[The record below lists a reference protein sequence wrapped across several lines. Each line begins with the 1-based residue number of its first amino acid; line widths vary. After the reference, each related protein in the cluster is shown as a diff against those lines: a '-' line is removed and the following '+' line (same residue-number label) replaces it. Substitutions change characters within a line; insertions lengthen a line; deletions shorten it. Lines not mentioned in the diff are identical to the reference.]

1 MAINPG
7 EIAGKEFLEVDRGY
21 DQGEVRAF
29 LKGVAAEHE
38 ALLERLA
45 DVDGRGDGADP
56 GAEVSRILDAARA
69 AAEQLLAR
77 AERTAAD
84 RVAAADKE
92 ATILRDSVGT
102 ETDRLKREAAE
113 YAERTRDAADK
124 DASERLGDTT
134 RRLEQLLAG
143 EARIRELLY
152 SLEVILPEIREDLL
166 NAERDIAESIDR
178 KIVLDEPVDASVR
191 SDDAATTLA

>member
-1 MAINPG
+1 MAITPG
-7 EIAGKEFLEVDRGY
+7 EIAGKEFLEIDRGY

-45 DVDGRGDGADP
+45 DVDGRQDGDDA

-92 ATILRDSVGT
+92 ATILRDSVGA

-113 YAERTRDAADK
+113 YAERTRSAADQ

-166 NAERDIAESIDR
+166 DAERDIAESIDR
-178 KIVLDEPVDASVR
+178 TIVLDEPVDASVR
-191 SDDAATTLA
+191 SGEPATTRA